1 MEAFLSWVHEKGC
14 TFEGIEVRSCGDDSG
29 HGIFAS
35 RSFRPNETV
44 ITVPQQ
50 LMITAGMVAELP
62 QYKEVLERGRL
73 QPFEVLV
80 MFFLTEQP
88 YSSSWASYLSVLP
101 STFSTPAFTES
112 TLNADCLPPS
122 IHNLW
127 VNQQTELKTM
137 FEKMCCLLTNTPSW
151 ERFLWAWHVV
161 NTRCIF
167 VENRPHPLVD
177 NSNGDTIAVI
187 PLVDMLNHSTNNQ
200 GLALWDSVN
209 GCYKVIATRVV
220 LEGDQLFVC
229 YGGHSNGRLWIDYG
243 FTLPE
248 NIYNKVNIDYDLLIA
263 LAKSIGINFTDAH
276 VKTIRR
282 AQLPCTLYA
291 SDAVPSFGLR
301 ANLRILQLRFD
312 QLSRWSEFVYEHD
325 EEGSSELV
333 IAILKKLLENLRRKM
348 DIAPEKFR
356 WLWQEQ
362 ISLLSECV
370 KNA

>member
-1 MEAFLSWVHEKGC
+1 
-14 TFEGIEVRSCGDDSG
+14 
-29 HGIFAS
+29 
-35 RSFRPNETV
+35 
-44 ITVPQQ
+44 
-50 LMITAGMVAELP
+50 MITAGMVAELP

-122 IHNLW
+122 VRNLW

-137 FEKMCCLLTNTPSW
+137 FEKMCCLLTSTPSW

-248 NIYNKVNIDYDLLIA
+248 NIYNKVNIDYGWWFFGSDHSSELFSSYGLCI
-263 LAKSIGINFTDAH
+263 LCSI
-276 VKTIRR
+276 R
-282 AQLPCTLYA
+282 
-291 SDAVPSFGLR
+291 
-301 ANLRILQLRFD
+301 
-312 QLSRWSEFVYEHD
+312 SRWSEFVYEHD